1 MSEQVSRRTDKDK
14 VIKVMT
20 EQEFYDLD
28 DAESEVNFIKNR
40 VGIIMTRTEAL
51 NQTERGIETHMMST
65 KATISMQEALLQ
77 LERAKTRIQ
86 NAYEEE
92 DNAPQIQL

>member
-51 NQTERGIETHMMST
+51 NQTERGIETHMMFT
-65 KATISMQEALLQ
+65 KATEAMQEAILQ
-77 LERAKTRIQ
+77 LERASVEMRRAYKTEMSRT
-86 NAYEEE
+86 NF
-92 DNAPQIQL
+92 